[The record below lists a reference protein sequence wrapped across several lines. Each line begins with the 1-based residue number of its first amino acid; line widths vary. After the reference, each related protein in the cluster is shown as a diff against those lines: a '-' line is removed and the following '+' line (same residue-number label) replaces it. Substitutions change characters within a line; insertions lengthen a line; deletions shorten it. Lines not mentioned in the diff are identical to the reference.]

1 MQKKVYFCSM
11 ILNYI
16 WISLILLAILMGL
29 VQALCF
35 GNVDIFSTILNS
47 TFDSA
52 KTGFELSLGLT
63 GVLSLWMGIMK
74 IGEQAGAVNSLGKA
88 INPFFSRIFPDIPKG
103 HPVYGTM
110 LMNFAA
116 NMLGLD
122 NAATPMGLKAMG
134 ELQELNSDKTKA
146 SNAMIM
152 FVVLGASGL
161 TLIPTTIMAYRAQL
175 GAANPADVF
184 IPILIA
190 TYAATLV
197 GLICVCLAQ
206 KIRLKDPV
214 VIGTLL
220 GLTTLVG
227 TLVWGAT
234 RLSPDKLSVIS
245 AAVAA
250 ILLLGIIC
258 WFIIQAMTQKIN
270 VYDAFID
277 GAKGGFQTAIGI
289 IPYLIA
295 ILVAVG
301 MFRACGAMD
310 LLEQGIAWCFAACG
324 INPDLAGAVPT
335 ALMKPLSGSGAR
347 GLMLEA
353 MTTHG
358 ADSLVGR
365 LCCILQGTTDT
376 TFYVLAVYFGSVNIK
391 DTRHAVVCCLLADL
405 AGVMTAFAIAPLFFG

>member
-1 MQKKVYFCSM
+1 M

-16 WISLILLAILMGL
+16 WISLILLAVLMGL
-29 VQALCF
+29 VQAFCY
-35 GNVDIFSTILNS
+35 GNVDIFSAILNS

-74 IGEQAGAVNSLGKA
+74 IGEKAGAVNTLGRA
-88 INPFFSRIFPDIPKG
+88 INPFFSRIFPEIPKG
-103 HPVYGTM
+103 HPVFGSM
-110 LMNFAA
+110 LMNIAA

-146 SNAMIM
+146 S
-152 FVVLGASGL
+152 
-161 TLIPTTIMAYRAQL
+161 IPTTIMAYRAQL

-184 IPILIA
+184 LPILIA
-190 TYAATLV
+190 TYVATLV
-197 GLICVCLAQ
+197 GLICVCVAQ
-206 KIRLKDPV
+206 KIKMKDPV
-214 VIGTLL
+214 VLGTII
-220 GLTTLVG
+220 GLTALVG
-227 TLVWGAT
+227 LLVWGAT
-234 RLSPDKLSVIS
+234 LLSPHTLSVVS
-245 AAVAA
+245 AAIAA
-250 ILLLGIIC
+250 ILLLGVIC
-258 WFIIQAMTQKIN
+258 WFMIQAMAKKIN

-301 MFRACGAMD
+301 MFRASGAMD

-391 DTRHAVVCCLLADL
+391 DTRHAVACCLLADL
-405 AGVMTAFAIAPLFFG
+405 AGAIAAFAIAPIFFG

>member
-1 MQKKVYFCSM
+1 MQKKVYICSM

-16 WISLILLAILMGL
+16 WIALVLLAVLMGL
-29 VQALCF
+29 LQCLMNGDTA
-35 GNVDIFSTILNS
+35 IFSDILNS

-52 KTGFELSLGLT
+52 KNGFEISLGLT

-74 IGEQAGAVNSLGKA
+74 IGERGGVVGSLSRVVT
-88 INPFFSRIFPDIPKG
+88 PFFSRIFPDIPKG

-110 LMNFAA
+110 LMNVAA

-134 ELQELNSDKTKA
+134 ELQEMNGDKTKA

-161 TLIPTTIMAYRAQL
+161 TLIPTTIMAYRAQM

-184 IPILIA
+184 LPILIA
-190 TYAATLV
+190 TYMATLAGLLSVCVAQRIRLTDPVVWGTLV
-197 GLICVCLAQ
+197 GLTGL
-206 KIRLKDPV
+206 V
-214 VIGTLL
+214 VAM
-220 GLTTLVG
+220 VY
-227 TLVWGAT
+227 GAT
-234 RLSPDKLSVIS
+234 RLSSSQLAHLSS
-245 AAVAA
+245 AVAA
-250 ILLLGIIC
+250 ILLLGVIC
-258 WFIIQAMTQKIN
+258 WFVIQAMVRKVN

-277 GAKGGFQTAIGI
+277 GAKGGFQTAVGI

-301 MFRACGAMD
+301 MFRASGAMG
-310 LLEQGIAWCFAACG
+310 LLEHGLAKLFALMG
-324 INPDLAGAVPT
+324 INPDLSAAVPT

-353 MTTHG
+353 MTTYG

-365 LCCILQGTTDT
+365 LCCMLQGTTDT
-376 TFYVLAVYFGSVNIK
+376 TFYVLAVYFGSVGIK

-405 AGVMTAFAIAPLFFG
+405 AGVVTAFVLANLWFG

>member
-1 MQKKVYFCSM
+1 M

-16 WISLILLAILMGL
+16 WISLILLAVIMGL

-35 GNVDIFSTILNS
+35 GNVEIFSDILNS
-47 TFDSA
+47 TFDNA

-63 GVLSLWMGIMK
+63 GVLALWMGIMK
-74 IGEQAGAVNSLGKA
+74 IGERAGAVNSLGRI
-88 INPFFSRIFPDIPKG
+88 INPFFSRIFPEIPKG
-103 HPVYGTM
+103 HPVFGTM
-110 LMNFAA
+110 LMNVSA

-122 NAATPMGLKAMG
+122 NAATPMGLKAMS
-134 ELQELNSDKTKA
+134 ELQELNTDKTKA

-161 TLIPTTIMAYRAQL
+161 TLIPTTIMAYRAEL

-184 IPILIA
+184 LPILIA
-190 TYAATLV
+190 TYVATLV
-197 GLICVCLAQ
+197 GLLCVCIAQ

-214 VIGTLL
+214 VLGTII
-220 GLTTLVG
+220 GLTALVG
-227 TLVWGAT
+227 LLVWGASYMAPKT
-234 RLSPDKLSVIS
+234 LSVVS
-245 AAVAA
+245 AAAAA
-250 ILLLGIIC
+250 IILLGVIC
-258 WFIIQAMTQKIN
+258 WFIIQAMVHKIN

-277 GAKGGFQTAIGI
+277 GAKDGFKTAIGI
-289 IPYLIA
+289 VPFLIA

-301 MFRACGAMD
+301 MFRASGAMG
-310 LLEQGIAWCFAACG
+310 LLEHGIAVLFGWCG

-353 MTTHG
+353 MTNYG

-376 TFYVLAVYFGSVNIK
+376 TFYVLAVYFGSVHIK
-391 DTRHAVVCCLLADL
+391 DTRHAVACCLLADL
-405 AGVMTAFAIAPLFFG
+405 AGVIAAFAIAPIFFG

>member
-1 MQKKVYFCSM
+1 M

-16 WISLILLAILMGL
+16 WIGLIILAIIMGII
-29 VQALCF
+29 QAACY
-35 GNVDIFSTILNS
+35 GNVDIFSDILNS
-47 TFDSA
+47 TFGNA

-74 IGEQAGAVNSLGKA
+74 IGERAGAVNSLGKA
-88 INPFFSRIFPDIPKG
+88 INPFFCRIFPEIPKG
-103 HPVYGTM
+103 HPVFGTM
-110 LMNFAA
+110 LMNISA

-134 ELQELNSDKTKA
+134 ELQELNKDKSKA

-161 TLIPTTIMAYRAQL
+161 TLIPTTIMAYRAEL

-184 IPILIA
+184 LPILIA
-190 TYAATLV
+190 TYVATLV
-197 GLICVCLAQ
+197 GFLCVCLAQ
-206 KIRLKDPV
+206 KIRLSDPV
-214 VIGTLL
+214 VLGTVV
-220 GLTTLVG
+220 GLTCLVG
-227 TLVWGAT
+227 LLVWGAT
-234 RLSPDKLSVIS
+234 LLDPKTLSTVS
-245 AAVAA
+245 AAAAA
-250 ILLLGIIC
+250 IILLGVIC
-258 WFIIQAMTQKIN
+258 WFVIQAMCKKIN

-277 GAKGGFQTAIGI
+277 GAKDGFKTAVGI

-301 MFRACGAMD
+301 MFRASGAMD
-310 LLEQGIAWCFAACG
+310 LLEHGIAWCFAQCG

-335 ALMKPLSGSGAR
+335 ALMKPLSGGGAR

-353 MTTHG
+353 MTAHG

-376 TFYVLAVYFGSVNIK
+376 TFYVLAVYFGAVNIK
-391 DTRHAVVCCLLADL
+391 DTRHAVACCLLADL
-405 AGVMTAFAIAPLFFG
+405 AGAIAAFAIAPIFFG

>member
-1 MQKKVYFCSM
+1 M

-16 WISLILLAILMGL
+16 WISLILLAIIIGLIQAVWMG
-29 VQALCF
+29 
-35 GNVDIFSTILNS
+35 NIEIFSDILNS
-47 TFDSA
+47 TFTNA
-52 KTGFELSLGLT
+52 KTGFELSLGLA
-63 GVLSLWMGIMK
+63 GILSLWMGIMK
-74 IGEQAGAVNSLGKA
+74 IGEKAGVVNTLGKGVA
-88 INPFFSRIFPDIPKG
+88 PFFTRIFPEIPKN
-103 HPVYGTM
+103 HPVFGSM
-110 LMNFAA
+110 LMNIAA

-134 ELQELNSDKTKA
+134 ELQELNKDKSKA

-175 GAANPADVF
+175 GATNPADVF
-184 IPILIA
+184 LPILIA
-190 TYAATLV
+190 TYIATLAGLIAVCVSQKIKIVDPIVLGTLIGLTGLV
-197 GLICVCLAQ
+197 GLLI
-206 KIRLKDPV
+206 
-214 VIGTLL
+214 
-220 GLTTLVG
+220 
-227 TLVWGAT
+227 WGASLLT
-234 RLSPDKLSVIS
+234 AETLSIVS
-245 AAVAA
+245 AAAAA
-250 ILLLGIIC
+250 IILLSIIT
-258 WFIIQAMTQKIN
+258 WFVLQAMIRKIN

-277 GAKGGFQTAIGI
+277 GAKDGFKTAVGI

-301 MFRACGAMD
+301 MFRACGAME
-310 LLEQGIAWCFAACG
+310 LLENGLAWCFEICG

-353 MTTHG
+353 MSTHG

-376 TFYVLAVYFGSVNIK
+376 TFYVLAVYFGSVSIK
-391 DTRHAVVCCLLADL
+391 NTRHAVACCLIADL
-405 AGVMTAFAIAPLFFG
+405 AGVIAAFAIAAIFFA

>member
-1 MQKKVYFCSM
+1 M

-16 WISLILLAILMGL
+16 WISLILLAIIIGLIQAVWMG
-29 VQALCF
+29 
-35 GNVDIFSTILNS
+35 NIEIFSDILNS
-47 TFDSA
+47 TFTNA
-52 KTGFELSLGLT
+52 KTGFELSLGLA
-63 GVLSLWMGIMK
+63 GILSLWMGIMK
-74 IGEQAGAVNSLGKA
+74 IGEKAGVVNTLGKGVA
-88 INPFFSRIFPDIPKG
+88 PFFTRIFPEIPKN
-103 HPVYGTM
+103 HPVFGSM
-110 LMNFAA
+110 LMNIAA

-134 ELQELNSDKTKA
+134 ELQELNTDKSKA

-175 GAANPADVF
+175 GATNPADVF
-184 IPILIA
+184 LPILIA
-190 TYAATLV
+190 TYIATLAGLIAVCVSQKIKIVDPIVLSTLIGLTGLV
-197 GLICVCLAQ
+197 GLLI
-206 KIRLKDPV
+206 
-214 VIGTLL
+214 
-220 GLTTLVG
+220 
-227 TLVWGAT
+227 WGASLLT
-234 RLSPDKLSVIS
+234 AETLSIVS
-245 AAVAA
+245 AAAAA
-250 ILLLGIIC
+250 IILLSIIT
-258 WFIIQAMTQKIN
+258 WFVLQAMIRKIN
-270 VYDAFID
+270 VYDTFID
-277 GAKGGFQTAIGI
+277 GAKDGFKTAVGI

-301 MFRACGAMD
+301 MFRACGAME
-310 LLEQGIAWCFAACG
+310 LLENGLAWCFEICG

-376 TFYVLAVYFGSVNIK
+376 TFYVLAVYFGSVSIK
-391 DTRHAVVCCLLADL
+391 NTRHAVACCLIADL
-405 AGVMTAFAIAPLFFG
+405 AGAIAAFAIAAIFFA

>member
-1 MQKKVYFCSM
+1 M

-16 WISLILLAILMGL
+16 WISLILLAIIIGLIQAVWMG
-29 VQALCF
+29 
-35 GNVDIFSTILNS
+35 NIEIFSDILNS
-47 TFDSA
+47 TFTNA
-52 KTGFELSLGLT
+52 KTGFELSLGLA
-63 GVLSLWMGIMK
+63 GILSLWMGIMK
-74 IGEQAGAVNSLGKA
+74 IGEKAGVVNTLGKGVA
-88 INPFFSRIFPDIPKG
+88 PFFTRIFPEIPKN
-103 HPVYGTM
+103 HPVFGSM
-110 LMNFAA
+110 LMNIAA

-134 ELQELNSDKTKA
+134 ELQELNTDKSKA

-175 GAANPADVF
+175 GATNPADVF
-184 IPILIA
+184 LPILIA
-190 TYAATLV
+190 TYIATLAGLIAVCVSQKIKIVDPIVLGTLIGLTGLV
-197 GLICVCLAQ
+197 GLLIWGASL
-206 KIRLKDPV
+206 
-214 VIGTLL
+214 
-220 GLTTLVG
+220 LTTE
-227 TLVWGAT
+227 TLSIV
-234 RLSPDKLSVIS
+234 S
-245 AAVAA
+245 AAAAA
-250 ILLLGIIC
+250 IILLSIIT
-258 WFIIQAMTQKIN
+258 WFVLQAMIRKIN

-277 GAKGGFQTAIGI
+277 GAKDGFKTAVGI

-301 MFRACGAMD
+301 MFRACGAME
-310 LLEQGIAWCFAACG
+310 LLENGLAWCFEICG

-376 TFYVLAVYFGSVNIK
+376 TFYVLAVYFGSVSIK
-391 DTRHAVVCCLLADL
+391 NTRHAVACCLIADL
-405 AGVMTAFAIAPLFFG
+405 AGAIAAFAIAAIFFA

>member
-1 MQKKVYFCSM
+1 MDALTGGVPGGKEVLKKCTDTMNLSTFCHLWCKITKIFAHMQKKVYFCGM

-29 VQALCF
+29 VQAICY

-103 HPVYGTM
+103 HPVFGTM
-110 LMNFAA
+110 LMNIAA

-134 ELQELNSDKTKA
+134 ELQELNTDKTKA

-184 IPILIA
+184 LPILIA
-190 TYAATLV
+190 TYVATLV
-197 GLICVCLAQ
+197 GLICVCIAQ
-206 KIRLKDPV
+206 KIKMKDPV
-214 VIGTLL
+214 VIGTLV
-220 GLTTLVG
+220 GLTALVG
-227 TLVWGAT
+227 LLVWAAT
-234 RLSPDKLSVIS
+234 L
-245 AAVAA
+245 
-250 ILLLGIIC
+250 
-258 WFIIQAMTQKIN
+258 
-270 VYDAFID
+270 
-277 GAKGGFQTAIGI
+277 
-289 IPYLIA
+289 
-295 ILVAVG
+295 
-301 MFRACGAMD
+301 
-310 LLEQGIAWCFAACG
+310 
-324 INPDLAGAVPT
+324 
-335 ALMKPLSGSGAR
+335 LSGSHPTLSAR
-347 GLMLEA
+347 ALCRFRSYRSDPAVRCHML
-353 MTTHG
+353 
-358 ADSLVGR
+358 
-365 LCCILQGTTDT
+365 
-376 TFYVLAVYFGSVNIK
+376 
-391 DTRHAVVCCLLADL
+391 VCHSSHVQED
-405 AGVMTAFAIAPLFFG
+405 

>member
-1 MQKKVYFCSM
+1 M

-16 WISLILLAILMGL
+16 WISLILLAVLVGL
-29 VQALCF
+29 VQAICF
-35 GNVDIFSTILNS
+35 GNVAVFTDILNS
-47 TFDSA
+47 TFANA

-63 GVLSLWMGIMK
+63 GVLALWMGIMK
-74 IGEQAGAVNSLGKA
+74 IGERAGAVNTLGKGVA
-88 INPFFSRIFPDIPKG
+88 PFFTRIFPDIPKN
-103 HPVYGTM
+103 HPVFGTM
-110 LMNFAA
+110 TMNFAA

-122 NAATPMGLKAMG
+122 NAATPMGLKAMT
-134 ELQELNSDKTKA
+134 ELQELNTDKSKA

-175 GAANPADVF
+175 GAANPADIF
-184 IPILIA
+184 LPILIA
-190 TYAATLV
+190 TYVATLV
-197 GLICVCLAQ
+197 GLLSVCVAQ
-206 KIRLKDPV
+206 KIRLTDPV
-214 VIGTLL
+214 VLGTVL
-220 GLTTLVG
+220 GLTALVG
-227 TLVWGAT
+227 LIIWGAT
-234 RLSPDKLSVIS
+234 LLSHDTLAKLS

-250 ILLLGIIC
+250 VLLLGVIC
-258 WFIIQAMTQKIN
+258 WFVIQAMAKKIN

-277 GAKGGFQTAIGI
+277 GAKGGFQTAISI

-310 LLEQGIAWCFAACG
+310 LLEQGIARLFDVCG

-365 LCCILQGTTDT
+365 LCCVLQGTTDT
-376 TFYVLAVYFGSVNIK
+376 TFYVLAVYFGAVNIK
-391 DTRHAVVCCLLADL
+391 DTRHAVACCLLADL
-405 AGVMTAFAIAPLFFG
+405 AGAIAAFAIAPIFFG

>member
-1 MQKKVYFCSM
+1 M
-11 ILNYI
+11 LNYI
-16 WISLILLAILMGL
+16 WSSLILLAVLVGL
-29 VQALCF
+29 VQAICF
-35 GNVDIFSTILNS
+35 GNVAVFTDILNS
-47 TFDSA
+47 TFANA

-63 GVLSLWMGIMK
+63 GVLALWMGIMK
-74 IGEQAGAVNSLGKA
+74 IGERAGAVNTLGKGVA
-88 INPFFSRIFPDIPKG
+88 PFFTRIFPDIPKN
-103 HPVYGTM
+103 HPVFGTM
-110 LMNFAA
+110 TMNFAA

-122 NAATPMGLKAMG
+122 NAATPMGLKAMT
-134 ELQELNSDKTKA
+134 ELQELNTDKSKA

-175 GAANPADVF
+175 GAANPADIF
-184 IPILIA
+184 LPILIA
-190 TYAATLV
+190 TYVATLV
-197 GLICVCLAQ
+197 GLLSVCVAQ
-206 KIRLKDPV
+206 KIRLTDPV
-214 VIGTLL
+214 VLGTVL
-220 GLTTLVG
+220 GLTALVG
-227 TLVWGAT
+227 LIIWGAT
-234 RLSPDKLSVIS
+234 LLSHDTLAKLS

-250 ILLLGIIC
+250 VLLLGVIC
-258 WFIIQAMTQKIN
+258 WFVIQAMAKKIN

-277 GAKGGFQTAIGI
+277 GAKGGFQTAISI

-310 LLEQGIAWCFAACG
+310 LLEQGIARLFDVCG

-365 LCCILQGTTDT
+365 LCCVLQGTTDT
-376 TFYVLAVYFGSVNIK
+376 TFYVLAVYFGAVNIK
-391 DTRHAVVCCLLADL
+391 DTRHAVACCLLADL
-405 AGVMTAFAIAPLFFG
+405 AGAIAAFAIAPIFFG

>member
-16 WISLILLAILMGL
+16 WISLILLAVLMGL
-29 VQALCF
+29 VQAFCF
-35 GNVDIFSTILNS
+35 GNVDIFSAILNS

-63 GVLSLWMGIMK
+63 GVLALWMGIMK
-74 IGEQAGAVNSLGKA
+74 IGEKAGAVNTLGKA

-103 HPVYGTM
+103 HPVYGS
-110 LMNFAA
+110 LLLNFAA

-184 IPILIA
+184 LPTLIA
-190 TYAATLV
+190 TYVATLV
-197 GLICVCLAQ
+197 GLLCVCLSQ

-214 VIGTLL
+214 VIGSLV
-220 GLTTLVG
+220 GLTALVG
-227 TLVWGAT
+227 ALVWGAT
-234 RLSPDKLSVIS
+234 RLSPDKLSVVS

-250 ILLLGIIC
+250 ILLLGVIC
-258 WFIIQAMTQKIN
+258 WFIIQAMVQKIN

-301 MFRACGAMD
+301 MFRASGAMG

-353 MTTHG
+353 MTIHG

-391 DTRHAVVCCLLADL
+391 DTRHAVACCLIADL
-405 AGVMTAFAIAPLFFG
+405 AGAIAAFAIAPLFFG

>member
-1 MQKKVYFCSM
+1 M

-16 WISLILLAILMGL
+16 WISLILLAIIIGLIQAVWMG
-29 VQALCF
+29 
-35 GNVDIFSTILNS
+35 NIEIFSDILNS
-47 TFDSA
+47 TFTNA
-52 KTGFELSLGLT
+52 KTGFELSLGLA
-63 GVLSLWMGIMK
+63 GILSLWMGIMK
-74 IGEQAGAVNSLGKA
+74 IGEKAGVVNTLGKGVA
-88 INPFFSRIFPDIPKG
+88 PFFTRIFPEIPKN
-103 HPVYGTM
+103 HPVFGSM
-110 LMNFAA
+110 LMNIAA

-134 ELQELNSDKTKA
+134 ELQELNKDKSKA

-175 GAANPADVF
+175 GATNPADVF
-184 IPILIA
+184 LPILIA
-190 TYAATLV
+190 TYIATLAGLIAVCVSQKIKIVDPIVLGTLIGLTGLV
-197 GLICVCLAQ
+197 GLLI
-206 KIRLKDPV
+206 
-214 VIGTLL
+214 
-220 GLTTLVG
+220 
-227 TLVWGAT
+227 WGASLLT
-234 RLSPDKLSVIS
+234 AETLSIVS
-245 AAVAA
+245 AAAAA
-250 ILLLGIIC
+250 IILLSIIT
-258 WFIIQAMTQKIN
+258 WFVLQAMIRKIN

-277 GAKGGFQTAIGI
+277 GAKDGFKTAVGI

-301 MFRACGAMD
+301 MFRACGAME
-310 LLEQGIAWCFAACG
+310 LLENGLAWCFNMCG

-376 TFYVLAVYFGSVNIK
+376 TFYVLAVYFGSVSIK
-391 DTRHAVVCCLLADL
+391 NTRHAVACCLIADL
-405 AGVMTAFAIAPLFFG
+405 AGAIAAFAIAAIFFA

>member
-1 MQKKVYFCSM
+1 MQKKVYFCGM

-29 VQALCF
+29 VQAICY

-103 HPVYGTM
+103 HPVFGTM
-110 LMNFAA
+110 LMNIAA

-134 ELQELNSDKTKA
+134 ELQELNTDKTKA

-184 IPILIA
+184 LPILIA
-190 TYAATLV
+190 TYVATLV
-197 GLICVCLAQ
+197 GLLVWAA
-206 KIRLKDPV
+206 
-214 VIGTLL
+214 TLL
-220 GLTTLVG
+220 
-227 TLVWGAT
+227 
-234 RLSPDKLSVIS
+234 SPHALSVVS
-245 AAVAA
+245 AAIAA
-250 ILLLGIIC
+250 ILLLGVIC
-258 WFIIQAMTQKIN
+258 WFVIQAMCKKIK

-310 LLEQGIAWCFAACG
+310 LLERGIAWCFAACG

-391 DTRHAVVCCLLADL
+391 DTRHAVACCLLADL
-405 AGVMTAFAIAPLFFG
+405 AGAVAAFAIAPIFFG

>member
-1 MQKKVYFCSM
+1 M

-16 WISLILLAILMGL
+16 WISLILLAIIIGL
-29 VQALCF
+29 IQAVWM
-35 GNVDIFSTILNS
+35 GNVEIFSDILNS
-47 TFDSA
+47 TFTNA
-52 KTGFELSLGLT
+52 KTGFELSLGLA
-63 GVLSLWMGIMK
+63 GILSLWMGIMK
-74 IGEQAGAVNSLGKA
+74 IGEKAGVVNTLGKGVA
-88 INPFFSRIFPDIPKG
+88 PFFTRIFPEIPKN
-103 HPVYGTM
+103 HPVFGSM
-110 LMNFAA
+110 LMNIAA

-134 ELQELNSDKTKA
+134 ELQELNTDKSKA

-175 GAANPADVF
+175 GATNPADVF
-184 IPILIA
+184 LPILIA
-190 TYAATLV
+190 TYIATLAGLIAVCVSQKIKIVDPIVLGTLIGLTGLV
-197 GLICVCLAQ
+197 GLLI
-206 KIRLKDPV
+206 
-214 VIGTLL
+214 
-220 GLTTLVG
+220 
-227 TLVWGAT
+227 WGASLLT
-234 RLSPDKLSVIS
+234 AETLSIVS
-245 AAVAA
+245 AAAAA
-250 ILLLGIIC
+250 IILLSIIT
-258 WFIIQAMTQKIN
+258 WFVLQAMIRKIN

-277 GAKGGFQTAIGI
+277 GAKDGFKTAVGI

-301 MFRACGAMD
+301 MFRACGAME
-310 LLEQGIAWCFAACG
+310 LLENGLAWCFEICG

-376 TFYVLAVYFGSVNIK
+376 TFYVLAVYFGSVSIK
-391 DTRHAVVCCLLADL
+391 NTRHAVACCLIADL
-405 AGVMTAFAIAPLFFG
+405 AGAIAAFAIAAIFFA

>member
-1 MQKKVYFCSM
+1 M

-16 WISLILLAILMGL
+16 WISLILLAIIIGLIQAVWMG
-29 VQALCF
+29 
-35 GNVDIFSTILNS
+35 NIEIFSDILNS
-47 TFDSA
+47 TFTNA
-52 KTGFELSLGLT
+52 KTGFELSLGLA
-63 GVLSLWMGIMK
+63 GILSLWMGIMK
-74 IGEQAGAVNSLGKA
+74 IGEKAGVVNTLGKGVA
-88 INPFFSRIFPDIPKG
+88 PFFTRIFPEIPKN
-103 HPVYGTM
+103 HPVFGSM
-110 LMNFAA
+110 LMNIAA

-134 ELQELNSDKTKA
+134 ELQELNTDKSKA

-175 GAANPADVF
+175 GATNPADVF
-184 IPILIA
+184 LPILIA
-190 TYAATLV
+190 TYIATLAGLIAVCVSQKIKIVDPIVLGTLIGLTGLV
-197 GLICVCLAQ
+197 GLLI
-206 KIRLKDPV
+206 
-214 VIGTLL
+214 
-220 GLTTLVG
+220 
-227 TLVWGAT
+227 WGASLLT
-234 RLSPDKLSVIS
+234 AETLSIVS
-245 AAVAA
+245 AAAAA
-250 ILLLGIIC
+250 IILLSIIT
-258 WFIIQAMTQKIN
+258 WFVLQAMIRKIN

-277 GAKGGFQTAIGI
+277 GAKDGFKTAVGI

-301 MFRACGAMD
+301 MFRACGAME
-310 LLEQGIAWCFAACG
+310 LLENGLAWCFETCG

-376 TFYVLAVYFGSVNIK
+376 TFYVLAVYFGSVSIK
-391 DTRHAVVCCLLADL
+391 NTRHAVACCLIADL
-405 AGVMTAFAIAPLFFG
+405 AGAIAAFAIAAIFFA

>member
-1 MQKKVYFCSM
+1 M

-16 WISLILLAILMGL
+16 WISLILLAIIIGLIQAVWMG
-29 VQALCF
+29 
-35 GNVDIFSTILNS
+35 NIEIFSDILNS
-47 TFDSA
+47 TFTNA
-52 KTGFELSLGLT
+52 KTGFELSLGLA
-63 GVLSLWMGIMK
+63 GILSLWMGIMK
-74 IGEQAGAVNSLGKA
+74 IGEKAGVVNTLGKGVA
-88 INPFFSRIFPDIPKG
+88 PFFTRIFPEIPKN
-103 HPVYGTM
+103 HPVFGSM
-110 LMNFAA
+110 LMNIAA

-134 ELQELNSDKTKA
+134 ELQELNTDKSKA

-175 GAANPADVF
+175 GATNPADVF
-184 IPILIA
+184 LPILIA
-190 TYAATLV
+190 TLAGLIAVCVSQKIKIVDPIVLGTLIGLTGLV
-197 GLICVCLAQ
+197 GLLI
-206 KIRLKDPV
+206 
-214 VIGTLL
+214 
-220 GLTTLVG
+220 
-227 TLVWGAT
+227 WGASLLT
-234 RLSPDKLSVIS
+234 AETLSIVS
-245 AAVAA
+245 AAAAA
-250 ILLLGIIC
+250 IILLSIIT
-258 WFIIQAMTQKIN
+258 WFVLQAMIRKIN

-277 GAKGGFQTAIGI
+277 GAKDGFKTAVGI

-301 MFRACGAMD
+301 MFRACGAME
-310 LLEQGIAWCFAACG
+310 LLENGLAWCFETCG

-376 TFYVLAVYFGSVNIK
+376 TFYVLAVYFGSVSIK
-391 DTRHAVVCCLLADL
+391 NTRHAVACCLIADL
-405 AGVMTAFAIAPLFFG
+405 AGAIAAFAIAAIFFA

>member
-1 MQKKVYFCSM
+1 M

-16 WISLILLAILMGL
+16 WVSLILIAVVTGVI
-29 VQALCF
+29 QALCF
-35 GNVDIFSTILNS
+35 GNADIFSTILNS

-74 IGEQAGAVNSLGKA
+74 IGERAGAVNALGRA
-88 INPFFSRIFPDIPKG
+88 INPFFSRIFPDVPKG
-103 HPVYGTM
+103 HPVFGSM
-110 LMNFAA
+110 LMNIAA

-134 ELQELNSDKTKA
+134 ELQELNTDKQKA

-184 IPILIA
+184 LPILIA

-197 GLICVCLAQ
+197 GLISVCVAQ
-206 KIRLKDPV
+206 RIRMTDPV
-214 VIGTLL
+214 VLGTLL
-220 GLTTLVG
+220 GLTALVG
-227 TLVWGAT
+227 LLVWGAT
-234 RLSPDKLSVIS
+234 LLDPHTLSVVS
-245 AAVAA
+245 AAAA
-250 ILLLGIIC
+250 AVILLGIIC
-258 WFIIQAMTQKIN
+258 WFIIRAMVKRLN

-277 GAKGGFQTAIGI
+277 GAKGGFQTAVGI

-310 LLEQGIAWCFAACG
+310 LLEHGIAWLFGVCG

-391 DTRHAVVCCLLADL
+391 DTRHAVACCLIADL
-405 AGVMTAFAIAPLFFG
+405 AGAIAAFAIAPIFFG

>member
-1 MQKKVYFCSM
+1 M

-16 WISLILLAILMGL
+16 WISLILLAIIIGLIQAVWMG
-29 VQALCF
+29 
-35 GNVDIFSTILNS
+35 NIEIFSDILNS
-47 TFDSA
+47 TFTNA
-52 KTGFELSLGLT
+52 KTGFELSLGLA
-63 GVLSLWMGIMK
+63 GILSLWMGIMK
-74 IGEQAGAVNSLGKA
+74 IGEKAGVVNTLGKGVA
-88 INPFFSRIFPDIPKG
+88 PFFTRIFPEIPKN
-103 HPVYGTM
+103 HPVFGSM
-110 LMNFAA
+110 LMNIAA

-134 ELQELNSDKTKA
+134 ELQELNIDKSKA

-175 GAANPADVF
+175 GATNPADVF
-184 IPILIA
+184 LPILIA
-190 TYAATLV
+190 TYIATLAGLIAVCVSQKIKIVDPIVLGTLIGLTGLV
-197 GLICVCLAQ
+197 GLLI
-206 KIRLKDPV
+206 
-214 VIGTLL
+214 
-220 GLTTLVG
+220 
-227 TLVWGAT
+227 WGASLLT
-234 RLSPDKLSVIS
+234 AETLSIVS
-245 AAVAA
+245 AAAAA
-250 ILLLGIIC
+250 IILLSIIT
-258 WFIIQAMTQKIN
+258 WFVLQAMIRKIN

-277 GAKGGFQTAIGI
+277 GAKDGFKTAVGI

-301 MFRACGAMD
+301 MFRACGAME
-310 LLEQGIAWCFAACG
+310 LLENGLAWCFEICG

-376 TFYVLAVYFGSVNIK
+376 TFYVLAVYFGSVSIK
-391 DTRHAVVCCLLADL
+391 NTRHAVACCLIADL
-405 AGVMTAFAIAPLFFG
+405 AGAIAAFAIAAIFFA

>member
-1 MQKKVYFCSM
+1 M

-16 WISLILLAILMGL
+16 WISLILLAVIMGL

-35 GNVDIFSTILNS
+35 GNVEIFSDILNS
-47 TFDSA
+47 TFDNA

-63 GVLSLWMGIMK
+63 GVLALWMGIMK
-74 IGEQAGAVNSLGKA
+74 IGERAGAVNSLGRI
-88 INPFFSRIFPDIPKG
+88 INPFFSRIFPEIPKG
-103 HPVYGTM
+103 HPVFGTM
-110 LMNFAA
+110 LMNVSA

-122 NAATPMGLKAMG
+122 NAATPMGLKAMS
-134 ELQELNSDKTKA
+134 ELQELNTDKTKA

-161 TLIPTTIMAYRAQL
+161 TLIPTTIMAYRAEL

-184 IPILIA
+184 LPILIA
-190 TYAATLV
+190 TYVATLV
-197 GLICVCLAQ
+197 GLLCVCIAQ

-214 VIGTLL
+214 VLGTII
-220 GLTTLVG
+220 GLTALVG
-227 TLVWGAT
+227 LLVWGASRMAPKT
-234 RLSPDKLSVIS
+234 LSVVS
-245 AAVAA
+245 AAAAA
-250 ILLLGIIC
+250 IILLGVIC
-258 WFIIQAMTQKIN
+258 WFIIQATVHKIN

-277 GAKGGFQTAIGI
+277 GAKDGFKTAIGI
-289 IPYLIA
+289 VPFLIA

-301 MFRACGAMD
+301 MFRASGAMG
-310 LLEQGIAWCFAACG
+310 LLEQGIAVLFGWCG

-353 MTTHG
+353 MTNYG

-376 TFYVLAVYFGSVNIK
+376 TFYVLAVYFGSVHIK
-391 DTRHAVVCCLLADL
+391 DTRHAVACCLLADL
-405 AGVMTAFAIAPLFFG
+405 AGVIAAFAIAPIFFG

>member
-1 MQKKVYFCSM
+1 M

-16 WISLILLAILMGL
+16 WISLILIAVLMGL
-29 VQALCF
+29 IQALCF
-35 GNVDIFSTILNS
+35 GNVAVFSDILNS
-47 TFDSA
+47 TFASA

-63 GVLSLWMGIMK
+63 GVLALWMGIMK
-74 IGEQAGAVNSLGKA
+74 IGERAGAVNTLGRA
-88 INPFFSRIFPDIPKG
+88 INPFFSRIFPEIPKN
-103 HPVYGTM
+103 HPVFGTM
-110 LMNFAA
+110 TMNFAA

-122 NAATPMGLKAMG
+122 NAATPMGLKAMT
-134 ELQELNSDKTKA
+134 ELQELNTDKSKA

-175 GAANPADVF
+175 GAANPADIF
-184 IPILIA
+184 LPILIA
-190 TYAATLV
+190 TYVATLV
-197 GLICVCLAQ
+197 GLICVCIAQ
-206 KIRLKDPV
+206 KIRLFDPV
-214 VIGTLL
+214 VLGTLI
-220 GLTTLVG
+220 GLTALVG
-227 TLVWGAT
+227 LIIWGAT
-234 RLSPDKLSVIS
+234 RLAPDTLSIVSGAI
-245 AAVAA
+245 AA
-250 ILLLGIIC
+250 ILLLAVIC
-258 WFIIQAMTQKIN
+258 WFIIQAMHKHIN

-277 GAKGGFQTAIGI
+277 GAKGGFQTAVGI

-310 LLEQGIAWCFAACG
+310 LLEHGIAWLFAACG

-353 MTTHG
+353 MTTYG

-376 TFYVLAVYFGSVNIK
+376 TFYVLAVYFGAVNIK
-391 DTRHAVVCCLLADL
+391 DTRHAVACCLLADL
-405 AGVMTAFAIAPLFFG
+405 AGAVAAFAIAPIFFG

>member
-1 MQKKVYFCSM
+1 M

-16 WISLILLAILMGL
+16 WISLILLAILMGI

-35 GNVDIFSTILNS
+35 GNVDVFSAIINAS
-47 TFDSA
+47 FENA

-74 IGEQAGAVNSLGKA
+74 IGERAGAVNSLGRV
-88 INPFFSRIFPDIPKG
+88 INPFFSRIFPEIPKG
-103 HPVYGTM
+103 HPVFGSM
-110 LMNFAA
+110 LMNISA

-134 ELQELNSDKTKA
+134 ELQELNKDKTKA

-184 IPILIA
+184 LPILIA
-190 TYAATLV
+190 TYVATLV
-197 GLICVCLAQ
+197 GLICVCVAQ

-214 VIGTLL
+214 VLSTLI
-220 GLTTLVG
+220 GLTALVG
-227 TLVWGAT
+227 LLVWGAT
-234 RLSPDKLSVIS
+234 LLDSHTLSIAS

-250 ILLLGIIC
+250 IILLGVIC
-258 WFIIQAMTQKIN
+258 WFVLQATVKKLN
-270 VYDAFID
+270 VYDAFIE
-277 GAKGGFQTAIGI
+277 GAKGGFRTAVGI

-301 MFRACGAMD
+301 MFRASGAMD
-310 LLEQGIAWCFAACG
+310 LLEHGIAWCFASCG

-353 MTTHG
+353 MSTYG

-391 DTRHAVVCCLLADL
+391 DTGHAVACCLLADL
-405 AGVMTAFAIAPLFFG
+405 AGAVAAFAITPIFFG